1 MPACQCQRFHGKF
14 GAAARRAADWGKPGG
29 PPTGARR
36 RYLSLTHDDDDSLLF
51 AARGSPH
58 PARRC
63 AGTSSVLSFPMTRN
77 LTSESYRRL
86 LSLSLRHGHRDRD
99 AGLKPGY
106 SVVLW
111 TRDSDSEIIE
121 PPRLHGPGPPV
132 ALRLARNHE
141 LTERSH
147 CDRAV
152 TISESASEMQKRALR
167 RGDGCPPSPGRP

>member
-1 MPACQCQRFHGKF
+1 
-14 GAAARRAADWGKPGG
+14 
-29 PPTGARR
+29 
-36 RYLSLTHDDDDSLLF
+36 
-51 AARGSPH
+51 
-58 PARRC
+58 
-63 AGTSSVLSFPMTRN
+63 MTRN

-167 RGDGCPPSPGRP
+167 LVTGRRMSTVPRPSLAAQATSDSQAE